1 MSSDNRGIGTG
12 SCSAGSNTQGCS
24 PGPEGAEAAIARNMG
39 RVRHKI
45 IVMSGKGGVGK
56 STVAVNLAASLV
68 AAGKRVGL
76 LDADVHGPS
85 VPIMLGLAGDTLRGS
100 PEGILPVTT
109 ASGMKVISVSFF
121 LENPAEPTVWRG
133 PMKAGVIKQ
142 FLQEVAWGDLD
153 YLIVDCPPGTGD
165 EPLSVIQLM
174 DDPSGAVIVT
184 TPQEVALEAVKKSIS
199 FCRLLELP
207 VLGIVQNMNGFTCP
221 HCGESSNPFKNGGG
235 EELAEVLGI
244 PLLGSIPLTGEIAPS
259 GDNGTPV
266 SLAVDSAVGNIFHEI
281 ASFLDADLETTPTVD
296 Q

>member
-1 MSSDNRGIGTG
+1 MSSDSRGIGTG
-12 SCSAGSNTQGCS
+12 SCSAGSNTQERS
-24 PGPEGAEAAIARNMG
+24 PGPEDAEAAIVRSTG
-39 RVRHKI
+39 RIRHKI

-56 STVAVNLAASLV
+56 STVAVNLAASLA

-85 VPIMLGLAGDTLRGS
+85 VPMMLGVAGSTLQGS

-109 ASGMKVISVSFF
+109 DSGMKVISVSFF

-174 DDPSGAVIVT
+174 DDPTGAVIVT

-207 VLGIVQNMNGFTCP
+207 VLGIVQNMNGFVCP

-235 EELAEVLGI
+235 EKLAGVLGI

-259 GDNGTPV
+259 GDNGSPV
-266 SLAVDSAVGNIFHEI
+266 SLLGESASGKIFRDI
-281 ASFLDADLETTPTVD
+281 ATRLHTDLEA
-296 Q
+296 